1 MGLNES
7 VSADRVHI
15 GFFGL
20 RNAGKS
26 SLVNAIT
33 NQELSLV
40 SDVLGTTTD
49 PVRKAMELLPIGPVV
64 IIDTPGLDDEGTL
77 GEARVKKA
85 RQVLNTVDIAVLVTD
100 ATKSLTDLESEL
112 IGLFETKKIPYVIVH
127 NKLDIYTETAPAET
141 ESEIWVSAHNGTNIE
156 RLKEKIGR
164 LQSLDGEE
172 KHIVS
177 DLIKAGDTVLLVV
190 PIDKAAPK
198 GRLILPQQ
206 QTIRDILDSGAMALV
221 CRDSELEVMLTTLK
235 EPPALVITDSQ
246 VFGKVSK
253 ILPRTIPLTS
263 FSILFAR
270 YKGDLWGAVDGAAR
284 LDSLCDGDKILISE
298 GCTHHRQCG
307 DIGTVKLPKWIND
320 HTQKKLEFEF
330 TSGRDFPEDLSGY
343 SLIIHC
349 GGCML
354 TEREMQY
361 RARQAEDA
369 GVPMTNYGMVI
380 AHTHGILRRSLEPF
394 GNDINRKK

>member
-1 MGLNES
+1 MGFNES
-7 VSADRVHI
+7 VSAERLHI

-49 PVRKAMELLPIGPVV
+49 PVRKAMELLPLGPVV
-64 IIDTPGLDDEGTL
+64 IIDTPGLDDVGEL
-77 GEARVKKA
+77 GAARVKRA
-85 RQVLNTVDIAVLVTD
+85 RQVLNTVDIAVLVSD
-100 ATKSLTDLESEL
+100 ASKQLTNLEKEL
-112 IGLFETKKIPYVIVH
+112 IELFKAKKIPYVIAY
-127 NKLDIYTETAPAET
+127 NKIDLCDCSSKET
-141 ESEIWVSAHNGTNIE
+141 ENEIWVSARNGENINA
-156 RLKEKIGR
+156 LKEKIAKIQGTAIEGR
-164 LQSLDGEE
+164 R
-172 KHIVS
+172 IVA
-177 DLIKAGDTVLLVV
+177 DLIKSGDTVLLVI

-206 QTIRDILDSGAMALV
+206 QTIRDILDAGASVLI
-221 CRDSELEVMLTTLK
+221 CRDSELKETLCSMQK
-235 EPPALVITDSQ
+235 KPALVITDSQ

-253 ILPRTIPLTS
+253 TVPEDIPLTS

-270 YKGDLWGAVDGAAR
+270 YKGNLVGAVRGAAR
-284 LDSLCDGDKILISE
+284 LDSLSDGDKILISE

-307 DIGTVKLPKWIND
+307 DIGTVKIPQWLSD
-320 HTQKKLEFEF
+320 YTGKKLELEF
-330 TSGRDFPEDLSGY
+330 TSGRDFPEDLSRY
-343 SLIIHC
+343 ALVIHC

-369 GVPMTNYGMVI
+369 SVPMTNYGMVI

-394 GNDINRKK
+394 SDALKELK